1 MNIDQYFHHID
12 RHVHEAYDL
21 ANAARALGYDPED
34 IVAVP
39 LAKNMAERVVGLISV
54 VAPQIKDCGV
64 DVRIRS
70 LEEQYGVQDWRVAL
84 TIALEV
90 AQQKFCSFQN
100 QHQAM
105 EVGIRTG
112 IAYVTNGV
120 VSSPLEGFTKLDLR
134 KRRDGQPYA
143 ALYFS
148 GPIRSAGGT
157 GASVSVLIGDY
168 VVRHFGCQPYDP
180 TDEEVKRTVTELYDY
195 HERITNLQYLPSEE
209 EIQYMV
215 THLPVQIEGDPSE
228 KIDVSNYKGLDRIN
242 TDKIRNGPC
251 LVLGEGICQKAA
263 KLNKQLSKWGENFG
277 LGHWAFLQ
285 DFITLQ
291 KKIKAK
297 LVKVQEDS
305 SLLKPDYTF
314 IKDIVAGRP
323 VLTHPLARGGFRL
336 RYGRCRTSGFSTDA
350 IHPATMVV
358 LNNYIAIG
366 TQLKTERPGKSTVIA
381 SCDSLEGPIV
391 KLANGNVL
399 RLETVDQ
406 AKHVVKEIEE
416 IIHLGDILINHGD
429 FLDRAQPLVPA
440 GYCEEWWALELE
452 KALIE
457 KKLAPLPLDH
467 ARITLFVQQPFS
479 TIPSFAEALA
489 LTLAL
494 EIPLHP
500 RYTYHWN
507 EITADQ
513 FRAIHTLLTTKA
525 SVTDEKIIFPLKT
538 QDLASDGIKR
548 ALELLGV
555 PHTYVSHEYVVIA
568 GVWAQA
574 LFHSFQQPCLDAST
588 PLAMINPALHLR
600 DKSGTTIGARM
611 GRPEKAKMRKLTG
624 SPQVLF
630 PVGKQGGR
638 LRSFQAALEQGKVTG
653 EFSLYLCPTCNTETV
668 YRICEMCKTRTIKKY
683 FCRTCGITDKQQCH
697 GDSLSYK
704 RFEIDIRRYMTS
716 ALQLAN
722 IKQLPELIKGVRG
735 TSNEDHTPEHLVKGI
750 LRAHHHIYANK
761 DGTTRYDMTEMPL
774 THFKPK
780 EVGTSIE
787 KLKELGY
794 LHDIQGQDLV
804 SEEQILEIKPQDVI
818 LPHAE
823 ESLEAGAQDVLYHVA
838 NFLDDLLIHLYQQRP
853 YYSLKK
859 PSELV
864 GHLVVALSPH
874 TSAGIVG
881 RIIGFSK
888 TQGFLT
894 HPSFH
899 SIMRRDCF
907 SSDTFIPLCVDGVW
921 SNIRIG
927 DYVEELQPTETVDAF
942 GTLAKKV
949 RNISTLGYNPQTNKT
964 TVVPVREFTKH
975 TPIPMYLLK
984 TQDGRSLKVT
994 ENHKFLVLRNHFR
1007 FTVRASALQLGDQLI
1022 TPFSY
1027 NLPSLILQSINL
1039 EAYYSTAP
1047 RVFLRGISDFI
1058 RSLVSAVGI
1067 TDLAKKVNIA
1077 RKNIAQYLLRNSFP
1091 LSLVSYLLS
1100 ANHLT
1105 FEDLPEKRYIGLAR
1119 DRPSLPPKIILCEDV
1134 LWLIGLYVAE
1144 GYARKNVSVKGY
1156 YQVDFAASEEE
1167 IRVRIEQTMNT
1178 YFNLKPSYVNK
1189 DRLTYSSHIL
1199 YDFFVEILQTG
1210 NNAHNKRIPL
1220 QILNLPCE
1228 QLRFFLQGYFDGD
1241 GSVSLSDCRVQ
1252 CDSVSIGLINDLEFV
1267 LRKYSIFTKRVF
1279 YTKKPGPKVRDFY
1292 IKKHRDIP
1300 VFSIHRLVVLSNFCH
1315 IFLSQI
1321 GFGLSRKQTILT
1333 RVVSQTRPYGTT
1345 IEHDTHFAYPTIT
1358 SLEPCAAE
1366 PSYCLNVDHHF
1377 VVANGL
1383 MTYNCDGDEACVML
1397 LMDLFLNF
1405 SRKYLPTHRGSTQ
1418 DAPLVLT
1425 SKLIPKEVDDMVFN
1439 MDVAWKYPLALYEAA
1454 LQYKAPWEV
1463 DIDRMGKHL
1472 GTPREYEGFGF
1483 THDTSDLNFG
1493 ARCSAYKYLPTMAEK
1508 LHGQMLLA
1516 EKIRAVEADAV
1527 AALVIERHFI
1537 RDIRGNLT
1545 KFSKQQF
1552 RCVACNEKFRR
1563 PPLAGKCS
1571 KCDGKIIFTISEG
1584 SIVKYLQPSIDL
1596 IKKYHVSPYLKQ
1608 NIELTQMRIE
1618 SLFGK
1623 EAEKQEGLGKWFG

>member
-406 AKHVVKEIEE
+406 AKHVVKDIEE
-416 IIHLGDILINHGD
+416 ILYLGDILISHGD
-429 FLDRAQPLVPA
+429 FLDRVHLLIPA

-452 KALIE
+452 KALLE
-457 KKLAPLPLDH
+457 KKPETLPVLQSRVD
-467 ARITLFVQQPFS
+467 TFVQQPLHIS
-479 TIPSFAEALA
+479 PSFLEALA
-489 LTLAL
+489 LTTAL

-500 RYTYHWN
+500 RYTYHWT
-507 EITADQ
+507 EITTEQ
-513 FRAIHTLLTTKA
+513 FRQIYTLLTTKA
-525 SVTDEKIIFPLKT
+525 SVTDEKIIFPIRT

-555 PHTYVSHEYVVIA
+555 PHSYVSHEYVVVE
-568 GVWAQA
+568 GEWAQA
-574 LFHSFQQPCLDAST
+574 LFYSFQQPRLAET
-588 PLAMINPALHLR
+588 TVLAMTNPLLHLR

-630 PVGKQGGR
+630 PVGRQGGR

-653 EFSLYLCPTCNTETV
+653 EFSLYFCPTCNAETI
-668 YRICEMCKTRTIKKY
+668 YRVCEMCRTRTLKKY
-683 FCRTCGITDKQQCH
+683 FCRTCGMTDKQQCH
-697 GDSLSYK
+697 GESLAYK

-716 ALQLAN
+716 ALKLAN

-794 LHDIQGQDLV
+794 LQDIHGQDLV
-804 SEEQILEIKPQDVI
+804 SDGQILEIKPQDVI
-818 LPHAE
+818 LPNSE
-823 ESLEAGAQDVLYHVA
+823 ESLEAGSQKVLYDVA
-838 NFLDDLLIHLYQQRP
+838 NFIDDLLVHLYQQRP
-853 YYSLKK
+853 YYSFKK
-859 PSELV
+859 SSELV

-899 SIMRRDCF
+899 SIMRRDC
-907 SSDTFIPLCVDGVW
+907 
-921 SNIRIG
+921 
-927 DYVEELQPTETVDAF
+927 
-942 GTLAKKV
+942 
-949 RNISTLGYNPQTNKT
+949 
-964 TVVPVREFTKH
+964 
-975 TPIPMYLLK
+975 
-984 TQDGRSLKVT
+984 
-994 ENHKFLVLRNHFR
+994 
-1007 FTVRASALQLGDQLI
+1007 
-1022 TPFSY
+1022 
-1027 NLPSLILQSINL
+1027 
-1039 EAYYSTAP
+1039 
-1047 RVFLRGISDFI
+1047 
-1058 RSLVSAVGI
+1058 
-1067 TDLAKKVNIA
+1067 
-1077 RKNIAQYLLRNSFP
+1077 
-1091 LSLVSYLLS
+1091 
-1100 ANHLT
+1100 
-1105 FEDLPEKRYIGLAR
+1105 
-1119 DRPSLPPKIILCEDV
+1119 
-1134 LWLIGLYVAE
+1134 
-1144 GYARKNVSVKGY
+1144 
-1156 YQVDFAASEEE
+1156 
-1167 IRVRIEQTMNT
+1167 
-1178 YFNLKPSYVNK
+1178 
-1189 DRLTYSSHIL
+1189 
-1199 YDFFVEILQTG
+1199 
-1210 NNAHNKRIPL
+1210 
-1220 QILNLPCE
+1220 
-1228 QLRFFLQGYFDGD
+1228 
-1241 GSVSLSDCRVQ
+1241 
-1252 CDSVSIGLINDLEFV
+1252 
-1267 LRKYSIFTKRVF
+1267 
-1279 YTKKPGPKVRDFY
+1279 
-1292 IKKHRDIP
+1292 
-1300 VFSIHRLVVLSNFCH
+1300 
-1315 IFLSQI
+1315 
-1321 GFGLSRKQTILT
+1321 
-1333 RVVSQTRPYGTT
+1333 
-1345 IEHDTHFAYPTIT
+1345 
-1358 SLEPCAAE
+1358 
-1366 PSYCLNVDHHF
+1366 
-1377 VVANGL
+1377 
-1383 MTYNCDGDEACVML
+1383 DGDEACVIL

-1439 MDVAWKYPLALYEAA
+1439 MDVSWKYPLALYEAA

-1493 ARCSAYKYLPTMAEK
+1493 VRCSSYKYLPTMAEK
-1508 LHGQMLLA
+1508 LHGQMILA
-1516 EKIRAVEADAV
+1516 EKIRAVETDAV

-1552 RCVACNEKFRR
+1552 RCVGCNEKFRR
-1563 PPLAGKCS
+1563 PPLAGTCTKCE
-1571 KCDGKIIFTISEG
+1571 GKIIFTISQG
-1584 SIVKYLQPSIDL
+1584 SIIKYLQPSLDL
-1596 IKKYHVSPYLKQ
+1596 IKKYNVSPYLKQ
-1608 NIELTQMRIE
+1608 NLELTQMRIE

-1623 EAEKQEGLGKWFG
+1623 EAEKQEGLGKWVEGS